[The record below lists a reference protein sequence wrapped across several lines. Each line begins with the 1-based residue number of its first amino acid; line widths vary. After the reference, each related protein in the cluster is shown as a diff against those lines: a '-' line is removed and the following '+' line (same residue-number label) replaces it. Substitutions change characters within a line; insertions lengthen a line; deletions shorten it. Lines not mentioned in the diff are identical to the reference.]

1 MSFETSTENKN
12 PSFFD
17 RVKRFAAPISQ
28 TIRDRISIFMQA
40 TQEKP
45 KPPREPFIRTQLTF
59 NNLQSDLSPIA
70 HKMVLLKLV
79 FSRLFKT
86 PQIETLIN
94 RAFDGAPFTLS
105 FVDSSKLYSQGE
117 CNFTQ
122 RQININKNLNLRNM
136 VSTFLYELCNANN
149 TKLKDTLTLHFNNE
163 DDYALAIESAE
174 FSSYQQHIALL
185 SALLNDQDFVSTL
198 EGVGENVDELLS
210 EVNNAFQTFDEYWK
224 DANQSNKDND
234 VSHSDYY
241 RHYYRKHLCFQPAK
255 AVTMPASAPITPA
268 FIATQ
273 NTNSQATND
282 ILAVHFKSTAAK
294 EFFTEISKNQQAIA
308 MLRRIPA
315 SITATLANN
324 VTLRNLQGY
333 KALNLRE
340 QAVFISQYAQ
350 RKMQTCLSAANKQRS
365 TLTSAF

>member
-1 MSFETSTENKN
+1 MSFQTATENQN
-12 PSFFD
+12 LSFFD

-45 KPPREPFIRTQLTF
+45 KPPRQPFIRTQLTF

-122 RQININKNLNLRNM
+122 RQININKNLNLRNI

-149 TKLKDTLTLHFNNE
+149 TKLKDTLTSHFKNE
-163 DDYALAIESAE
+163 DDYALAIERAE
-174 FSSYQQHIALL
+174 FSSYQQHIAVLA
-185 SALLNDQDFVSTL
+185 ALLNDKDFVSTL
-198 EGVGENVDELLS
+198 EGVGENVDELRT
-210 EVNNAFQTFDEYWK
+210 EVKNAFQTFDEYWK
-224 DANQSNKDND
+224 DANQSNKLND
-234 VSHSDYY
+234 VTHSDYY
-241 RHYYRKHLCFQPAK
+241 RNYYRKHLSSQPAN
-255 AVTMPASAPITPA
+255 VMTVPTSTPITPA
-268 FIATQ
+268 FKATQ
-273 NTNSQATND
+273 NTNTQATND
-282 ILAVHFKSTAAK
+282 ILAVHFQSTAAK
-294 EFFTEISKNQQAIA
+294 EFFVEISKNQQAIS

-315 SITATLANN
+315 PIAATLANN
-324 VTLRNLQGY
+324 VTPRNLQGY
-333 KALNLRE
+333 KALNLKE
-340 QAVFISQYAQ
+340 QAVFISQYAKC
-350 RKMQTCLSAANKQRS
+350 KMQTCLSASNRQRS
-365 TLTSAF
+365 TRTS